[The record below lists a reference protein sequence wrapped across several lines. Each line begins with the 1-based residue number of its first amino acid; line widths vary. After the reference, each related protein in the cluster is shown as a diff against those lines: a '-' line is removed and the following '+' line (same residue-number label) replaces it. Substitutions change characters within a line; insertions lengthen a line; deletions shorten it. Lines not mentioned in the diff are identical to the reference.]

1 MNAKKASAKPAS
13 GRLTQAQKFKVYEFL
28 KDNLKIDGEY
38 ADYLNNWTD
47 VKVAAHFD
55 VSRFGV
61 QYIRQEMFGKLR
73 PHEGQRP
80 EQAVPTAV
88 GSRLDDLE
96 KRLAFLE
103 KELGVTFS
111 R

>member
-1 MNAKKASAKPAS
+1 MNAKKAVKAPR
-13 GRLTQAQKFKVYEFL
+13 GRLTSDQRFTVYDFL
-28 KDNLKIDGEY
+28 KPILKVDGEY
-38 ADYLNNWTD
+38 ADYLDNWTD
-47 VKVAAHFD
+47 AKVAAHFG
-55 VSRFGV
+55 VSKWGV
-61 QYIRQEMFGKLR
+61 QYIRQDQFGKLK
-73 PHEGQRP
+73 PFEGTRQEP
-80 EQAVPTAV
+80 TTAV

>member
-1 MNAKKASAKPAS
+1 MNAKKASKPPR
-13 GRLTQAQKFKVYEFL
+13 GRLTQAQKIKVYEFL
-28 KDNLKIDGEY
+28 KANLKVEGEY
-38 ADYLNNWTD
+38 VDYLDNWTD

-80 EQAVPTAV
+80 EPQPSAV

-96 KRLAFLE
+96 ARLAFLE

>member
-1 MNAKKASAKPAS
+1 MNAKKASKPPR
-13 GRLTQAQKFKVYEFL
+13 GRLTQSERFKVYDFL
-28 KDNLKIDGEY
+28 KTNLKVDGEY
-38 ADYLNNWTD
+38 ADYIDNWTD
-47 VKVAAHFD
+47 LKVAEHFD
-55 VSRFGV
+55 VSRWGV
-61 QYIRQEMFGKLR
+61 QYIRQDQFGKLKPYEGSR
-73 PHEGQRP
+73 TEAPHSG
-80 EQAVPTAV
+80 V

>member
-1 MNAKKASAKPAS
+1 MNAKKTVKAPR
-13 GRLTQAQKFKVYEFL
+13 GRLSQTEKFKVYEFL
-28 KDNLKIDGEY
+28 KANLKVDGEFV
-38 ADYLNNWTD
+38 DYLDNWTD

-55 VSRFGV
+55 VSRYGV

-80 EQAVPTAV
+80 EPPSTGVV
-88 GSRLDDLE
+88 SRLDDLE
-96 KRLAFLE
+96 ARLAFLE